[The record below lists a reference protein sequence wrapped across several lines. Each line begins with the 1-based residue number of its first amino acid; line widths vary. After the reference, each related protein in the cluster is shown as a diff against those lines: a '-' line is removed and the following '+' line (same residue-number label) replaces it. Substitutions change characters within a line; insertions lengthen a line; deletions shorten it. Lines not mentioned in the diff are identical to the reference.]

1 MKKLIMRHLSNK
13 ERGWLAS
20 GHGVIVLCTLYMPTS
35 LLIIKINP
43 SSQYVAFGTVNF
55 TWSFVCGIIRHYCRI
70 WNPDFARDVLY
81 VLRIPISFWKP
92 RFYAY
97 ALYNAF
103 FFLVICSIHCSHF
116 IINHFTLFQIVN
128 YYYLMRELTS
138 EIILI

>member
-1 MKKLIMRHLSNK
+1 MCDFVVVYTVHAHIVSNLK
-13 ERGWLAS
+13 NQPFFSVRRFWNGQ
-20 GHGVIVLCTLYMPTS
+20 LYMKLCLWHHS
-35 LLIIKINP
+35 ALLQNLELRFC
-43 SSQYVAFGTVNF
+43 SRRV
-55 TWSFVCGIIRHYCRI
+55 
-70 WNPDFARDVLY
+70 Y
-81 VLRIPISFWKP
+81 VLRIPISFRKP

>member
-1 MKKLIMRHLSNK
+1 MNKLIMRHLSNK

-70 WNPDFARDVLY
+70 WNSDFARDVYMYCEYQYHFENHDSTHMLY
-81 VLRIPISFWKP
+81 TML
-92 RFYAY
+92 
-97 ALYNAF
+97 F